1 MKKTSIAVAVAATL
15 CLPLAVSAQWT
26 EPVKDAIAEDYWF
39 QAKDPDAT
47 NNPWIKTENLD
58 EEGDGRLVFSGQAV
72 HDTTAAKGNALL
84 AAKSDETVVNKGTLW
99 VIGSGNGDG
108 MATYYNTNGTIIN
121 DQSGTIYVTGNSADA
136 NKAMAV
142 NPGGTAINNGK
153 IVVKDNAS
161 GLLDGSGTGAKT
173 LTNNGTIEVVGNGVG
188 INYRK
193 EGGDTVEVSNT
204 DTGVISV
211 TGKGTGVL
219 LAADDRNG
227 PEYPDKRFV
236 NEGRIEAIGDS
247 SKAVEIS
254 SNEAVF
260 TNTNVVYASENAN
273 AAISV
278 TGTNAT
284 LNFVEKSQVDGL
296 IAANNSTTLNFTK
309 NTDTISLK
317 DQAGTINTKEG
328 SNITVELGSETSGL
342 TIGTADVEEGSSLT
356 FSLDR
361 MGASGQKVLSVGTVS
376 GTGGLSVEYTGDV
389 SDKLAGGADVAD
401 LFKGIELG
409 TDGANN
415 PEQVLVKEGA
425 FGDAARYYSNGK
437 VEVLSVN
444 SLLSSATDLA
454 LMNGLVW
461 RTQLTNLSDRMG
473 TLRTMPQAMGAWV
486 RYNNGRLDGRGIEHD
501 YNVIEL
507 GFDAPVSSNFLVGVS
522 FDYTIGDTDL
532 NAGSA
537 DNDTY
542 TVGLYGSYFGDNG
555 GFIDMMA
562 KIGRI
567 DNEYDLSNKDVVEH
581 GDYMM
586 TGAIVGIEAGHRFDL
601 AYDTFIEPQVQLAY
615 SWLRATDY
623 TTNVR
628 SVDFETI
635 ESLVARVGVM
645 GGIKFNENRGSAY
658 LKAGYNHDFLGDV
671 DAKFSGTVNGEAITR
686 MLSDELDDNWGDV
699 SVGLSYSVTDSFNTF
714 VDVGTGFGGD
724 IDQKWRVNLGARYT
738 F

>member
-1 MKKTSIAVAVAATL
+1 MKKSSIAIAVTATL
-15 CLPLAVSAQWT
+15 CMPLVASAQW
-26 EPVKDAIAEDYWF
+26 EDPNAEVDVYK
-39 QAKDPDAT
+39 AAVGDGEGIH
-47 NNPWIKTENLD
+47 NPWITPKQDD
-58 EEGDGRLVFSGQAV
+58 EGHYVFDGQAV
-72 HDTTAAKGNALL
+72 HDTTGATGNALL
-84 AAKSDETVVNKGTLW
+84 AAKNGETVVNKGTLW
-99 VIGSGNGDG
+99 VIGTGNGEAMVNHTG
-108 MATYYNTNGTIIN
+108 QNGTIIN
-121 DQSGTIYVTGNSADA
+121 DAEGTIYVTGSSTDK

-142 NPGGTAINNGK
+142 NPGGTAINYGK
-153 IVVKDNAS
+153 IVVKDKAS
-161 GLLDGSGTGAKT
+161 GLLDGSANPGQDPAKKMI
-173 LTNNGTIEVVGNGVG
+173 NNGTIEVVGNGVG
-188 INYRK
+188 INYRM
-193 EGGDTVEVSNT
+193 EGGDAVEVSNT
-204 DTGVISV
+204 GDIFV
-211 TGKGTGVL
+211 TGSGTGVQL
-219 LAADDRNG
+219 IAGKDG
-227 PEYPDKRFV
+227 
-236 NEGRIEAIGDS
+236 EAYEN
-247 SKAVEIS
+247 K
-254 SNEAVF
+254 NF
-260 TNTNVVYASENAN
+260 TNTGNIEASGDDSTAVDISSIGSVFNNDGFVSASENAK
-273 AAISV
+273 AAIAV
-278 TGTNAT
+278 DDATTNVT
-284 LNFVEKSQVDGL
+284 LNFGEKSQVDGV
-296 IAANNSTTLNFTK
+296 IDANNSTTLNFTK

-317 DQAGTINTKEG
+317 DQAGAVNTKEG

-342 TIGTADVEEGSSLT
+342 TIGTADVEEGSSLA

-361 MGASGQKVLSVGTVS
+361 MGTSDQKVLTVDTVS

-389 SDKLAGGADVAD
+389 SDKLAGGADVAN
-401 LFKGIELG
+401 LFNGIELG

-415 PEQVLVKEGA
+415 PEQVLVNEGA

-601 AYDTFIEPQVQLAY
+601 AHNTFIEPQVQLAY

>member
-15 CLPLAVSAQWT
+15 CLPLAVSAQWF
-26 EPVKDAIAEDYWF
+26 EPNKDAIPEDYWF
-39 QAKDPDAT
+39 QAEDPDAT
-47 NNPWIKTENLD
+47 NTPWIKPEKLD
-58 EEGDGRLVFSGQAV
+58 EGGVFSGQAV
-72 HDTTAAKGNALL
+72 HDTTDAKGNALL

-121 DQSGTIYVTGNSADA
+121 DEEGTIYVTGSSTDK

-142 NPGGTAINNGK
+142 NPRGTAINNGK
-153 IVVKDNAS
+153 IVVKDGAS
-161 GLLDGSGTGAKT
+161 GLLDGSGTGEKT

-188 INYRK
+188 INYRM
-193 EGGDTVEVSNT
+193 EGGDAVEVSNT
-204 DTGVISV
+204 GNIIV
-211 TGKGTGVL
+211 TGSGTGVQL
-219 LAADDRNG
+219 ITG
-227 PEYPDKRFV
+227 KSGSEYQNK
-236 NEGRIEAIGDS
+236 N
-247 SKAVEIS
+247 
-254 SNEAVF
+254 F
-260 TNTNVVYASENAN
+260 TNTGNIVASGANATAVKISSTGSVFNNDGLVSASENAK
-273 AAISV
+273 AAIYVISSNV
-278 TGTNAT
+278 T
-284 LNFVEKSQVDGL
+284 LNFGEKSQVDGV
-296 IAANNSTTLNFTK
+296 IDANSTTTLNFTK
-309 NTDTISLK
+309 NTDTIALK
-317 DQAGTINTKEG
+317 DQAGTVNTKEG
-328 SNITVELGSETSGL
+328 SNITVELGSETFGL

-356 FSLDR
+356 FSLDC
-361 MGASGQKVLSVGTVS
+361 MGTSDQKVLTVDTVS

-389 SDKLAGGADVAD
+389 SDKLAGGADAAD
-401 LFKGIELG
+401 LFNGIELG

-415 PEQVLVKEGA
+415 PEQVLVNEGA

-601 AYDTFIEPQVQLAY
+601 AHNTFIEPQVQLAY

>member
-15 CLPLAVSAQWT
+15 CLPLAVSAQWV
-26 EPVKDAIAEDYWF
+26 EPNKDAIPEDYWF
-39 QAKDPDAT
+39 QAEDPDAT
-47 NNPWIKTENLD
+47 NTPWIKTEKLGA
-58 EEGDGRLVFSGQAV
+58 EGDRLVFSGQAV

-121 DQSGTIYVTGNSADA
+121 DEEGTIYVTGSSTDK

-142 NPGGTAINNGK
+142 NPGGTAINYGK
-153 IVVKDNAS
+153 IVVKDSAS

-173 LTNNGTIEVVGNGVG
+173 LTNDGTIEVVGNGVG
-188 INYRK
+188 INYRM
-193 EGGDTVEVSNT
+193 EGGDAVKVSNT
-204 DTGVISV
+204 GDIFV
-211 TGKGTGVL
+211 TGSGTGVQL
-219 LAADDRNG
+219 IAGKVGEDYQN
-227 PEYPDKRFV
+227 K
-236 NEGRIEAIGDS
+236 N
-247 SKAVEIS
+247 
-254 SNEAVF
+254 F
-260 TNTNVVYASENAN
+260 TNTGNIEASGENATAVDISSIGSVFN
-273 AAISV
+273 NDGFVSASGNAKAAIAVDDS
-278 TGTNAT
+278 TTNVT
-284 LNFVEKSQVDGL
+284 LNFGEKSQVDGV
-296 IAANNSTTLNFTK
+296 IDANNSTTLNFTK

-317 DQAGTINTKEG
+317 DQAGTVNTKEG

-342 TIGTADVEEGSSLT
+342 TIGTADVEDGSSLT

-361 MGASGQKVLSVGTVS
+361 MGTSDQKVLTVDTVS

-389 SDKLAGGADVAD
+389 SDKLAGGADAAD
-401 LFKGIELG
+401 LFNGIELG

-415 PEQVLVKEGA
+415 PEQVLVNEGA

-537 DNDTY
+537 DNNTY

-555 GFIDMMA
+555 DFIDMMA

-567 DNEYDLSNKDVVEH
+567 DNEYDLSNKDIVEH

-601 AYDTFIEPQVQLAY
+601 AHNTFIEPQVQLAY